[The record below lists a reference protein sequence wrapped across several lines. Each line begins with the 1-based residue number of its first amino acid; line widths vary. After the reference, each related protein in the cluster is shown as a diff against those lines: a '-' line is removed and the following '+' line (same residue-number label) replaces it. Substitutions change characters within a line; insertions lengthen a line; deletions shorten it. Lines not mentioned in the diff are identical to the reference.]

1 MKFNEE
7 CYALRDELKAL
18 AKKVIALRAD
28 LAPRA
33 ASSEFP
39 PDSDI
44 GEMIANLMLTYRHI
58 EDATMRLG
66 KAVQAFDGGTSV
78 YPR

>member
-1 MKFNEE
+1 MAFNEE

-18 AKKVIALRAD
+18 AKKVQELRGATMKAKFD
-28 LAPRA
+28 PAV
-33 ASSEFP
+33 
-39 PDSDI
+39 SDM
-44 GEMIANLMLTYRHI
+44 GEMIANVTLAYRHI